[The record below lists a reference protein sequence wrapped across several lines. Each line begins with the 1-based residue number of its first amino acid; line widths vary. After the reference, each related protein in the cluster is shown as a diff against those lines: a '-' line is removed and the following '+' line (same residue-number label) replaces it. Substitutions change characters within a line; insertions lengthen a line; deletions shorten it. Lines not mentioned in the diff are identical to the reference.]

1 MDLVFDI
8 GANVGNTVD
17 IFIKYAKKVV
27 AFEPNPE
34 LWNQLRYKFNKKN
47 VTVDPRAISNRC
59 GIQNFYISDFHTLST
74 FSEDWIQNSRFSY
87 TSSWNLQLEVETTT
101 LEKIIDEYGI
111 PDYIKIDIEGY
122 EFEVLISFNRLLE
135 KTIIAFEWSEEELYK
150 LDLILKHLYNLGY
163 QNFYLAS
170 DDNVL
175 IDHQISWIPY
185 QELDVIKEMDAN
197 RKEKWGMVYTKK

>member
-122 EFEVLISFNRLLE
+122 EFEVLTSFNRLLE

>member
-34 LWNQLRYKFNKKN
+34 LWNQLRYKFIKKN

>member
-8 GANVGNTVD
+8 GANEGNTVD

-34 LWNQLRYKFNKKN
+34 LSNRLRYRFSKKN
-47 VTVDPRAISNRC
+47 VVVDTRAISNKS
-59 GIQNFYISDFHTLST
+59 GLQNFYISDFHTLST
-74 FSEDWIQNSRFSY
+74 FSKDWIQNSRFSY
-87 TSSWNLQLEVETTT
+87 TSSWNLELEVETTT
-101 LEKIIDEYGI
+101 LEDVIDEYGI

-122 EFEVLISFNRLLE
+122 EFEVLTSFTRLVD

-150 LDLILKHLYNLGY
+150 LKLILKHLYSLGY
-163 QNFYLAS
+163 GNFYIAHN
-170 DDNVL
+170 DDVL
-175 IDHQISWIPY
+175 LDDQISWIRY
-185 QELDVIKEMDAN
+185 QELDLLKGMDTK